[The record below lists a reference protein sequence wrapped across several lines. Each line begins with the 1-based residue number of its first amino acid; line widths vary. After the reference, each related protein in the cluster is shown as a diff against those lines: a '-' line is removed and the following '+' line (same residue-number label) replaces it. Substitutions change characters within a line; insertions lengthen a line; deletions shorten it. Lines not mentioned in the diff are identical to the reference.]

1 MYFPWDC
8 VAVDEGASPFSK
20 DIEALKT
27 GSITQDRELLQKLM
41 AYIESK
47 RFMKQSYDGEF
58 SSINKCGLG
67 LRDVLGQMG
76 FTTYSRARR
85 EAQDYAVMELNGHLW
100 NFDKQIYQ
108 IDADFADELLALND
122 RSDEIAMPVSLLK
135 GLPYKNF
142 YIDFSECKSEKLQP
156 FVGVFVTLSW
166 EDEEDIPTFT
176 FIAVQMNEK
185 PQDKFDNSVMYHE
198 RFTPDVWRKETSCL
212 VTKRG
217 DETILHLKPE
227 GFPEFVKSVIQ
238 RADHDVGVVLASRSY
253 FMFVLQVILYL
264 ASDKPDVVVTSKPH
278 KRDEGSTHH
287 ASRVAKKPNIAS
299 VGVTYGTSIRSFK
312 KRYVS
317 NSASSM
323 PSNDSTARKRPI
335 AHMRRAHWHLFWTGP
350 GRKVP
355 KVRWVSAFQAGGHV
369 ESKNA
374 VVHVVKK

>member
-198 RFTPDVWRKETSCL
+198 RFTPDVWRKEASCL

-264 ASDKPDVVVTSKPH
+264 ASDKPDVVVTSKP
-278 KRDEGSTHH
+278 RAARSVSTP
-287 ASRVAKKPNIAS
+287 RVAKKPNIAS
-299 VGVTYGTSIRSFK
+299 VGVSYGASVRSFK
-312 KRYVS
+312 KRYVRGNEGS
-317 NSASSM
+317 AISSASVG
-323 PSNDSTARKRPI
+323 RKRPI

-355 KVRWVSAFQAGGHV
+355 KVRWVSAFQAGGHE

-374 VVHVVKK
+374 VVHVVKR